1 MKEVFARAPSR
12 IDFAGGTLDLD
23 FFIEKE
29 KGATLN
35 CAVAKYGYSTLKPN
49 NRFLEI
55 DSVNYNKKMKVNFP
69 IEYNGELDLLKALFK
84 ITDFKEKGTLTAY
97 HEVAPHSRLGT
108 SSSISV
114 SVLGAILRAQR
125 KKIDK
130 IKIVNMATIVE
141 KEELHMDNGPQD
153 QYAAALGGILM
164 LRYKG
169 RKVRVEQLK
178 LKKDII
184 YELEKNFVLCVLNS
198 EKVAGNV
205 NHETVKG
212 YMEGNERVISSI
224 KNIKQITFDMYK
236 SLKKGNLSDFAELLN
251 QENSNREKLNKY
263 IVTPNCKKFLKL
275 GKDNGAIAGKILGSG
290 AGTLLFYAG
299 ENKRSKL
306 VNALEKNR
314 GKILDFRF
322 DFDGLQTWE
331 K

>member
-1 MKEVFARAPSR
+1 MKEIFARAPSR

-35 CAVAKYGYSTLKPN
+35 CAVAEYGYSTLKPN
-49 NRFLEI
+49 NKFLEI
-55 DSVNYNKKMKVNFP
+55 DSINYNKRIKVNFP
-69 IEYNGELDLLKALFK
+69 IKYDGELDLLKALFK
-84 ITDFKEKGTLTAY
+84 ISDFKEKATLTAY

-114 SVLGAILRAQR
+114 SVLGAILKA
-125 KKIDK
+125 KGEKVDKLKIA
-130 IKIVNMATIVE
+130 NMATIVE
-141 KEELHMDNGPQD
+141 KKELNADNGPQD

-164 LRYKG
+164 LRYNG
-169 RKVRVEQLK
+169 RKVKVEQLR

-212 YMEGNERVISSI
+212 YMDGNERVVSAI

-236 SLKKGNLSDFAELLN
+236 SLKRGDLNDFTELLN
-251 QENSNREKLNKY
+251 QENFNREKLNKY
-263 IVTPNCKKFLKL
+263 LVTPNCKKFLKL
-275 GKDNGAIAGKILGSG
+275 GKNNGAIAGKILGSG

-299 ENKRSKL
+299 ENKKNKL
-306 VNALEKNR
+306 VKALEKNK